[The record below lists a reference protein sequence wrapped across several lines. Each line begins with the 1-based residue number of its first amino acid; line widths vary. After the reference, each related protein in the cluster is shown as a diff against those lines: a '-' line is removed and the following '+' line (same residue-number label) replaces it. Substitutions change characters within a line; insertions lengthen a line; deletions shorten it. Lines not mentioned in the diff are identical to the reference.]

1 MESAP
6 EEVEAVGEV
15 EGEGVRVLAP
25 CELAA
30 GGRERGKEAETEA
43 VDTMSEGKTC
53 DPDFILLLVLPLNN
67 TCRLI
72 VNFDGTELD
81 SPPTP
86 SAENSKGF
94 SIYYSQISC

>member
-1 MESAP
+1 MLVLDRGREKADESAGEVAKGSEEPELEPAP

-53 DPDFILLLVLPLNN
+53 DPDFILLLVLPL
-67 TCRLI
+67 LI
-72 VNFDGTELD
+72 
-81 SPPTP
+81 
-86 SAENSKGF
+86 
-94 SIYYSQISC
+94 